1 MKKIFVDTNILVD
14 LLADRKPFSK
24 YAVEIFNASE
34 NKKVKLFTSSHS
46 IATTYYLLKKFIDDS
61 SLRKTLLGLIEY
73 MTIIPVDTEV
83 LTKGLRSKQK
93 DFEDSIQIY
102 CASTIEKIDCIV
114 TRNVKVH
121 PFTLTGFSS
130 WFTKENKSTLSTPR
144 LRVKRLAY
152 TGLYLMVKY

>member
-1 MKKIFVDTNILVD
+1 MAKNVVKSH
-14 LLADRKPFSK
+14 KPFSK
-24 YAVEIFNASE
+24 YAIEIFNAAE

-73 MTIIPVDTEV
+73 MTIISVDTEV

-102 CASTIEKIDCIV
+102 CATSIDKMDCIV
-114 TRNVKVH
+114 TRNVKDFKACEILV
-121 PFTLTGFSS
+121 LTPNELCSR
-130 WFTKENKSTLSTPR
+130 P
-144 LRVKRLAY
+144 
-152 TGLYLMVKY
+152 

>member
-46 IATTYYLLKKFIDDS
+46 IATTYYLLKKFKDDN
-61 SLRKTLLGLIEY
+61 SLRKTLLGLFEY
-73 MTIIPVDTEV
+73 MSIIPVDIEV
-83 LTKGLRSKQK
+83 LSKGLRSKHK

-102 CASTIEKIDCIV
+102 CAASIDKIDCIV
-114 TRNVKVH
+114 TRNVKDYKGSEILV
-121 PFTLTGFSS
+121 LTPDELCS
-130 WFTKENKSTLSTPR
+130 R
-144 LRVKRLAY
+144 L
-152 TGLYLMVKY
+152 

>member
-46 IATTYYLLKKFIDDS
+46 IATTYYILKKFIDDS

-102 CASTIEKIDCIV
+102 CATTINKIDCIV
-114 TRNVKVH
+114 TRNVKDFKGCEIIV
-121 PFTLTGFSS
+121 LTPDELCS
-130 WFTKENKSTLSTPR
+130 KL
-144 LRVKRLAY
+144 
-152 TGLYLMVKY
+152 